1 MPASLTRLP
10 HASLAIVA
18 ACLPLSSCI
27 FSESPELGG
36 FSSHI
41 GDPLGALEDE
51 PAPTPPNPLMDP
63 VVLRNGAFNL
73 RWHEDLGKSSSNTE
87 TDPDDAKPRPGRR

>member
-1 MPASLTRLP
+1 MPASLTRLSP
-10 HASLAIVA
+10 VPLALLA
-18 ACLPLSSCI
+18 ACLPLGSCI
-27 FSESPELGG
+27 FSETPELGG
-36 FSSHI
+36 FSSRI

-73 RWHEDLGKSSSNTE
+73 RWHEDLGKSSNNTE
-87 TDPDDAKPRPGRR
+87 ADPDAEKPKPGRR